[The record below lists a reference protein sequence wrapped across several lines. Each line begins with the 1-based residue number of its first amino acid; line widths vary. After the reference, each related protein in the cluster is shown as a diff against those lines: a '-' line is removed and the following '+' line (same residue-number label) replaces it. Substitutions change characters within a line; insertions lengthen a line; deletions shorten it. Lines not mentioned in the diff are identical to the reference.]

1 MSAAAGEINPPKVKA
16 AWTSAPLR
24 SLCEF
29 HNGLWKGKKG
39 PFETATVI
47 RNTNFTL
54 DGRIDLSDVAVLE
67 VEARQLAKRR
77 LQKNDIIIE
86 KSGGGPK
93 QPVGRVV
100 LFDLDVDEKY
110 SFSNFTSAIRVVKP
124 SEIDPAFLHRVLY
137 WWYTSGRTEVIQS
150 HSTGIRNL
158 DFNAYKDLVVPLP
171 PLEEQKRIVAILDQ
185 AFAALDRARALA
197 EANLTDAIELKKR
210 SVEYELSADV
220 LGPLEAVGPH
230 VNLLTG
236 FAFKSSGY
244 SDAPDDVRLI
254 RGDNIVQGTFR
265 WDGVKRWPAV
275 DREIYRKYELAL
287 GDVLIAMDRTWVSAG
302 IKYAIVDE
310 ATLPSLLVQ
319 RVARLR
325 AMQSIVP
332 RYLGYWIG
340 SAVFEKYILSIQTGL
355 GVPHVSGSQIEA
367 FQIRVPSVE
376 TQEAIVDRLDAVVE
390 RCDGLISMYQ
400 QKLTDLSNLRQSLLQ
415 KAFSGQLT

>member
-1 MSAAAGEINPPKVKA
+1 MSAAAEAINPPNVKA
-16 AWTSAPLR
+16 AWPSAPLR

-137 WWYTSGRTEVIQS
+137 WWYTSGRTEAIQS

-197 EANLTDAIELKKR
+197 EANLADAQELFEASVERLLGCGRQGWKIGRFQDLVGEVSTGPFGSLLHKSDYIEGGTPVINPSNVVAGNIEPDWTKSVSSEAATRLDSYTLRTGDLIIGRRGEMGRCAPVLPHMEGWLCGTGSFIIRPKSGVSSEFVGYLMRTPAVVAALTSIATGATMLNLSNRAIAGMTIELPKHD
-210 SVEYELSADV
+210 EQLA
-220 LGPLEAVGPH
+220 LLEAIRSLEGKVK
-230 VNLLTG
+230 LLRSEVE
-236 FAFKSSGY
+236 AKLN
-244 SDAPDDVRLI
+244 D
-254 RGDNIVQGTFR
+254 
-265 WDGVKRWPAV
+265 
-275 DREIYRKYELAL
+275 LA
-287 GDVLIAMDRTWVSAG
+287 
-302 IKYAIVDE
+302 
-310 ATLPSLLVQ
+310 
-319 RVARLR
+319 
-325 AMQSIVP
+325 
-332 RYLGYWIG
+332 
-340 SAVFEKYILSIQTGL
+340 
-355 GVPHVSGSQIEA
+355 
-367 FQIRVPSVE
+367 
-376 TQEAIVDRLDAVVE
+376 
-390 RCDGLISMYQ
+390 
-400 QKLTDLSNLRQSLLQ
+400 NLRQSLLQ